1 MGLVRGLSQ
10 GSKVEPDKELHLNL
24 PVVLTFT
31 YGCVYAHTSI
41 PTHTHF
47 SLKLLQIQLHF
58 DERKLTLDI
67 VVLGKFISL
76 LLDPVGVQN
85 FVFLSNEE

>member
-1 MGLVRGLSQ
+1 MRGLSQ
-10 GSKVEPDKELHLNL
+10 GSEVEPDKGGHLNL

-41 PTHTHF
+41 PTHTHIF

-58 DERKLTLDI
+58 DKRNLTLDI
-67 VVLGKFISL
+67 VVLGKFIFL

-85 FVFLSNEE
+85 FFFK

>member
-1 MGLVRGLSQ
+1 MRGLSQ
-10 GSKVEPDKELHLNL
+10 GSEVEPDKGGHLNL

-41 PTHTHF
+41 PTHAF
-47 SLKLLQIQLHF
+47 FFLKLLQIQLHF
-58 DERKLTLDI
+58 DKRNFTLGI
-67 VVLGKFISL
+67 VVLGKFIFL

-85 FVFLSNEE
+85 FFLSNEE